1 MKILQGVSDKVV
13 VEILKDNDITDG
25 GIIIPDT
32 VKKSPHST
40 GRVLSIGNKVEEIQV
55 GDIVL
60 FAQFGGQATF
70 LGPKEIRVLC
80 FGEIYG
86 VLKDIE

>member
-1 MKILQGVSDKVV
+1 MKMLQGVNDKIV
-13 VEILKDNDITDG
+13 VEVLKDSEVTDG

-32 VKKSPHST
+32 VKKVPHAT
-40 GRVLSIGNKVEEIQV
+40 GKVLSIGNKVEEIQID
-55 GDIVL
+55 DIIL

-70 LGPKEIRVLC
+70 LGSKEIRVLC

-86 VLKDIE
+86 VLKDI

>member
-1 MKILQGVSDKVV
+1 MKMLQGVSDKIV
-13 VEILKDNDITDG
+13 VEVLKDNEVTDG
-25 GIIIPDT
+25 GIITPDT

-40 GRVLSIGNKVEEIQV
+40 GKVLSVGNKVEEVQV
-55 GDIVL
+55 GDTIL

-70 LGPKEIRVLC
+70 LGIWQIRVLC

-86 VLKDIE
+86 VLKDI